1 MKIFL
6 EKTIKTNFN
15 QNRNLKTKVKN
26 MKRVILT
33 SSQPVTLV
41 RKDGPRPKPAK
52 LIKGAIFKTR
62 NIGGVST
69 KREPRLIATFSPQT
83 HTMNWSFGLVG
94 YVMGC
99 LVQAFGSPRHHSGSH
114 NKQQAAW
121 FTPLPHFF
129 ACTFL
134 WRVWQSFC
142 SSQFMARAPWRWLS
156 TKQPLSLL
164 DVHDIVR
171 PQT

>member
-69 KREPRLIATFSPQT
+69 KREPRLIATSQLIFLPLQT

-94 YVMGC
+94 DV
-99 LVQAFGSPRHHSGSH
+99 
-114 NKQQAAW
+114 
-121 FTPLPHFF
+121 
-129 ACTFL
+129 
-134 WRVWQSFC
+134 
-142 SSQFMARAPWRWLS
+142 
-156 TKQPLSLL
+156 SLL
-164 DVHDIVR
+164 NFPRKKKVFQMCMTIVQIPNMR
-171 PQT
+171 PANSCSRVLRTTSTRQSCPPNCLLRLTKLG